1 MSNVEVLSGL
11 ILHVG
16 FMYIGMRA
24 MLSFLEWVETC
35 SLSYERKCGVQL
47 LAIVGSFC
55 WLLWILLA
63 KVPGRG

>member
-24 MLSFLEWVETC
+24 MVSFLEWVETC
-35 SLSYERKCGVQL
+35 SLSDQSKFHIQFLAGVGSVSWMLWTL
-47 LAIVGSFC
+47 LAGG
-55 WLLWILLA
+55 L
-63 KVPGRG
+63 GRG